1 MAALDIAGISKLA
14 NNYQMDLRYLPYA
27 VLAETLVNE
36 HQISLL
42 PGVENEDTITTFLRK
57 GGIAKPLSVGMNID
71 DSDIGEFEESKLKI
85 EDAYAS
91 VEDNIKRYK
100 EKVIIRPGEQLGI
113 NQTKKHPF
121 AVQLMAAM
129 VITFCE
135 DLLDAVFNAERNLLD
150 KSPLGLFDG
159 FETKLLAAIASY
171 KVSTNKGNMIDSGAF
186 NAPSTGTDFTA
197 YTNLKNWVRQANRH
211 LKRNAVLLLP
221 SAVYQNCFDALQ
233 NKTAGKAANFADFE
247 SYLNTDTGSNIKLV
261 KSDIMGEGD
270 RIYMTKPGN
279 MEFGFNS
286 LGDTKFVQVRDIN
299 KNPNIFNYWIQG
311 GFGTRWITH
320 HPKMFL
326 TNTGTLTAL
335 EFSGDNK
342 YIS

>member
-150 KSPLGLFDG
+150 KSR
-159 FETKLLAAIASY
+159 LAFLMVL
-171 KVSTNKGNMIDSGAF
+171 K
-186 NAPSTGTDFTA
+186 PSC
-197 YTNLKNWVRQANRH
+197 WQ
-211 LKRNAVLLLP
+211 
-221 SAVYQNCFDALQ
+221 Q
-233 NKTAGKAANFADFE
+233 
-247 SYLNTDTGSNIKLV
+247 
-261 KSDIMGEGD
+261 
-270 RIYMTKPGN
+270 
-279 MEFGFNS
+279 
-286 LGDTKFVQVRDIN
+286 
-299 KNPNIFNYWIQG
+299 
-311 GFGTRWITH
+311 
-320 HPKMFL
+320 
-326 TNTGTLTAL
+326 
-335 EFSGDNK
+335 
-342 YIS
+342 